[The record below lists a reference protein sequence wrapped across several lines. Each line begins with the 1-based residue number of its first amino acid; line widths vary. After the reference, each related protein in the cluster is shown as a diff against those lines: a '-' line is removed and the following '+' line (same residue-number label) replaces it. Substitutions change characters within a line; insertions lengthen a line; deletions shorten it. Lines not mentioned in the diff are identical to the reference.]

1 MRIYS
6 FLSLTGS
13 DPICYHHSS
22 IARAPRPRPR
32 PGVTAAPD
40 QLTTRHVT

>member
-6 FLSLTGS
+6 YSSLTGN
-13 DPICYHHSS
+13 DPIWYHHSS

-32 PGVTAAPD
+32 PRVTAAPD